1 MTNTIANTDSLAAN
15 VSDEARVD
23 VLKAMDQTYNEL
35 VEYQSQLEQR
45 NAELDEMR
53 GFMSSVMASVSDVL
67 IVVSRDGMIEQAAG
81 SFAAQLGR
89 DPATVTGQPLSAITG
104 EEAYG
109 TLNTAL
115 DQVITTRRPMRLEVE
130 LDTASGAEPFDV
142 SLAPRLGERGKS
154 VGAVLI
160 GRPVG
165 ELRRAYSELEES
177 HQALQEAQSHLV
189 RNEKLASL
197 GRLLAGVAHELNNPI
212 SFVYA
217 NTHALEKYVGRF
229 VTYFEQVQAGA
240 SRDDLIA
247 LRKDLRLDREL
258 SNMRMAIDG
267 ARDGAERVRD
277 IVEDLRRLSSDG
289 TGEMADFDLVETTR
303 VATHWVARGTK
314 KEAPIRT
321 EAPLSLIAHGRNGH
335 IQQVIMNLVQNALD
349 AVENTAVPEVI
360 IRIGEAEDMAFIE
373 VADNGT
379 GISDDIAQSI
389 FDPFFTTK
397 PVGKGTCE
405 ILGLD
410 PLYLANEGTLVLFVP
425 EEHADA
431 ALAAMQSVDTGKD
444 ARIIG
449 RAKAGNPLVTMRT
462 AFGGS
467 RIVDM
472 LVGEQLPRIC

>member
-15 VSDEARVD
+15 VSDEAWVD

-35 VEYQSQLEQR
+35 VEYQSQLEER

-89 DPATVTGQPLSAITG
+89 DPETVTGQSLASITG
-104 EEAYG
+104 EEAFS
-109 TLNTAL
+109 TLSTAL
-115 DQVITTRRPMRLEVE
+115 SQVITTRRPMRFEVE
-130 LDTASGAEPFDV
+130 LDTAGGAEPFDV

-240 SRDDLIA
+240 SRDQLIA

-289 TGEMADFDLVETTR
+289 TGEMTDFDLVETTR

-321 EAPLSLIAHGRNGH
+321 EAPLSLIARGRNGH

-349 AVENTAVPEVI
+349 AIEPAENPEVL
-360 IRIGEAEDMAFIE
+360 IRIGEDGDMAFIE
-373 VADNGT
+373 VADNGA
-379 GISDDIAQSI
+379 GITEEIAQSI

-397 PVGKGTCE
+397 PVGKGTG
-405 ILGLD
+405 LGLSISHKI
-410 PLYLANEGTLVLFVP
+410 A
-425 EEHADA
+425 EEH
-431 ALAAMQSVDTGKD
+431 
-444 ARIIG
+444 
-449 RAKAGNPLVTMRT
+449 
-462 AFGGS
+462 GGS
-467 RIVDM
+467 LRLIPSDQGATFR
-472 LVGEQLPRIC
+472 LSLPKGGA